1 MTLRLFLTLF
11 LFLPLAAGSSY
22 WGYHVF
28 SLLILILIFLLAL
41 ALAEILL
48 LRSKLLIGALEAGQE
63 ISRGD
68 EGVFLLPLFL
78 KSRWLPARLRI
89 TARYGHLDKSLLAQ
103 KLSQVRKL
111 RPGDK
116 EQVRFLIKSRHTGSL
131 ILDEILLE
139 VRGLLGLFKF
149 KRRFL
154 HSQHPAEILVLPLAA
169 GGLDTEVQALD
180 HVQESDLERRPIKE
194 RSDEIDTI
202 RDYQAGDD
210 IRTIHWPLTA
220 RMDSLIVK
228 EYEAP
233 VSVRSHL
240 ILDDFSAYSLES
252 DPEACDRA
260 LAVRDQILDAVTFSI
275 QALLNR
281 DMTLEL
287 HLGLKQSAR
296 ERLSMAKET
305 LYYRRLLAHLPPDS
319 LPDLG
324 QALGRLGQHSSKDRY
339 LLFSQRLSES
349 SAAAM
354 VDLARQVSQLVFFY
368 FEPPS
373 KSREE
378 DNALLRLGRSKVELV
393 LIPAASGR
401 QTGEGSP

>member
-1 MTLRLFLTLF
+1 MTLRFFLTLL
-11 LFLPLAAGSSY
+11 LFLPLAAGASF
-22 WGYHVF
+22 WGFHVF
-28 SLLILILIFLLAL
+28 SILILILILLLVL
-41 ALAEILL
+41 ALAEILF
-48 LRSKLLIGALEAGQE
+48 LRKRLVIQALEPGQE
-63 ISRGD
+63 VSRGS
-68 EGVFLLPLFL
+68 EGLFLLPLSL

-89 TARYGHLDKSLLAQ
+89 TARYGRYDKSLLPQ
-103 KLSQVRKL
+103 KLSLVRKL
-111 RPGDK
+111 RPGDS
-116 EQVRFLIKSRHTGSL
+116 EEVRFLIKSRHTGSL
-131 ILDEILLE
+131 ILDEVLLE

-149 KRRFL
+149 KRPFL
-154 HSQHPAEILVLPLAA
+154 HSQNPAEVLVLPLAA
-169 GGLDTEVQALD
+169 GGLDKEVRALD
-180 HVQESDLERRPIKE
+180 HVQESDLQRRPIKE

-240 ILDDFSAYSLES
+240 ILDDFTAYSLES

-260 LAVRDQILDAVTFSI
+260 LAVRDQILDAVTYSI
-275 QALLNR
+275 QALLSR
-281 DMTLEL
+281 DMAIEL

-296 ERLSMAKET
+296 ERMSMAKET

-324 QALGRLGQHSSKDRY
+324 QALGRLGQYSSKDRY

-378 DNALLRLGRSKVELV
+378 DNALFRLGRSKVELV
-393 LIPAASGR
+393 LIPAASSR
-401 QTGEGSP
+401 QVGEGGL